1 MLDAVIDSIVQI
13 LSAGGIN
20 AVKKYPVDVL
30 DCSKKTVCVSL
41 RSAKITASGCGNYI
55 GLTAEN
61 GSIKEMLGS
70 RGQLRIGLD
79 IYSPSPN
86 CDLLKEQIC
95 AYMGSVSSLT
105 VTDFEAGEVSYDGET
120 EMYRCECTVGAKA
133 CLVRRS
139 GGKLRLRGGLK

>member
-86 CDLLKEQIC
+86 CDLLKEQTLRRERS
-95 AYMGSVSSLT
+95 AT
-105 VTDFEAGEVSYDGET
+105 TAKR
-120 EMYRCECTVGAKA
+120 RCIAANAPSAPRPV
-133 CLVRRS
+133 LS
-139 GGKLRLRGGLK
+139 DS